1 MARLAGDADRDRT
14 VTGFFFILLG
24 LIQGMGRGLTGPL
37 WLMSMKEKGPRDQHT
52 ADKHRQ
58 YDIGNQSTEFSL
70 FEDGHGSTFPALET
84 SISHPN
90 LLPTRKFLFQ
100 NRLCGCRGFA
110 AVEHLPKSI
119 PAMVRRVSPRLLSRE
134 LRPPNFGRMGT
145 SLQAGCLAQHR
156 DVGGTD
162 ESTDLARQA

>member
-119 PAMVRRVSPRLLSRE
+119 PTMVRRYPLGCSVVSSGAKFRSHGNIVADRLFGAGSRCW
-134 LRPPNFGRMGT
+134 RNR
-145 SLQAGCLAQHR
+145 
-156 DVGGTD
+156 
-162 ESTDLARQA
+162 